1 MCSVDRSPLPS
12 SNGKPWEYD
21 ETGNFR
27 DAEAR
32 GWEIAEAFREG
43 TLTLTGLDF
52 CYFWNTWLNNED

>member
-1 MCSVDRSPLPS
+1 MCPVDRSPLPS

-32 GWEIAEAFREG
+32 GWEIVEAFREG

-52 CYFWNTWLNNED
+52 CYFWNT